1 VSRRRQQPR
10 QPNSTVS
17 PASPGHAIDQYSL
30 LFNINMFR
38 HSLRALRFHKLV
50 ERGSVHPP
58 LSSAQQCRCLS
69 SADHSAA
76 PPPAPPLEHKDWPA
90 NEPILDYLAD
100 KNSAHRLE
108 LLRSLDETAANVND
122 VPIIIDGREHRTEQ
136 VRHQSIPFEHN
147 KHVAQF
153 YYATADLIKLAI
165 DVASSR
171 RRDWEHVPMKKR
183 AKIFERAADLVSGKY
198 RAKLNAATMLGQA
211 KTIKQAEIDS
221 AAELADFF
229 RFNSHYARMLAR
241 DDWQPRSTKHERNS
255 LEMRG
260 LDGFVAAIAP
270 FNFTAIGG
278 NLMNAPVLM
287 GNSVVY
293 KPSDT
298 AVLSNYLI
306 VKLLQEAGLPDG
318 LVNFV
323 PCEGLDFGRLVS
335 ADRRLA
341 GVNFTGSLATFQWL
355 WTEVGLNVQRYDMF
369 PRLVG
374 ECGGKNFHL
383 VHQSAHVDTAV
394 AQTIRAAFEYSGQK
408 CSACSRLYVPASL
421 WDATMRDKLVDRI
434 RNEIQLG
441 PATELDTTYTSAV
454 IDARAFARI
463 KSYLNYARNSPDN
476 NRIITGGET
485 NDDIGYY
492 VQPTLIETKQP
503 RDRLMTEEI
512 FGPVL
517 TVYVYQDNELDST
530 LELIDE
536 NPFALTGAVFAQDEA
551 FIERARRKLRMSA
564 GNFYINDKSTG
575 AVVGQQPFGG
585 SRHSGTND
593 KAGGPFNLIRW
604 TNQLTVKRTHKHL
617 VDI

>member
-1 VSRRRQQPR
+1 MLFHLLKNSRLPSKASARYANEQLRLLTRNVS
-10 QPNSTVS
+10 T
-17 PASPGHAIDQYSL
+17 AYT
-30 LFNINMFR
+30 
-38 HSLRALRFHKLV
+38 
-50 ERGSVHPP
+50 PP
-58 LSSAQQCRCLS
+58 
-69 SADHSAA
+69 
-76 PPPAPPLEHKDWPA
+76 PPLEHSDWPA
-90 NEPILDYLAD
+90 NEPILDYVTD
-100 KNSAHRLE
+100 KNSTHRRE
-108 LLRSLDETAANVND
+108 LLKCLEEIQASLND
-122 VPIIIDGREHRTEQ
+122 VPIVIDGREHRTDQ
-136 VRHQSIPFEHN
+136 IRHQLVPFDH
-147 KHVAQF
+147 KKRLAQF
-153 YYATADLIKLAI
+153 YYATVDLIKQAA
-165 DVASSR
+165 DVASAR
-171 RRDWEHVPMKKR
+171 RRDWEFVPMEER
-183 AKIFERAADLVSGKY
+183 AVIFERAADLVSGKY
-198 RAKLNAATMLGQA
+198 RARLNAATMLGQG

-221 AAELADFF
+221 AAELADFL
-229 RFNSHYARMLAR
+229 RFNSTYARLLAK
-241 DDWQPRSTKHERNS
+241 DNWQPRSTANERNS
-255 LEMRG
+255 LEFRG

-278 NLMNAPVLM
+278 NLINAPVLM

-306 VKLLQEAGLPDG
+306 LKLLQEAGLPDG

-323 PCEGLDFGRLVS
+323 PSDGLDFGRLIS

-341 GVNFTGSLATFQWL
+341 GVNFTGSLTTFQWL
-355 WTEVGLNVQRYDMF
+355 WTEIGLNVKRYEMF

-374 ECGGKNFHL
+374 ECGGKNFHFI
-383 VHQSAHVDTAV
+383 HESAHVDTAV

-421 WDATMRDKLVDRI
+421 WDKQMRDKLVDRM

-463 KSYLNYARNSPDN
+463 KSYLTYAKNTPDN

-485 NDDIGYY
+485 NDDIGYF

-517 TVYVYQDNELDST
+517 TVYVYQDDEVDST

-536 NPFALTGAVFAQDEA
+536 NPFALTGAIFAQDES
-551 FIERARRKLRMSA
+551 FVKHARRKLRMSA

-593 KAGGPFNLIRW
+593 KAGGPFNLLRW
-604 TNQLTVKRTHKHL
+604 TNQLTVKRTIKPL
-617 VDI
+617 TDI